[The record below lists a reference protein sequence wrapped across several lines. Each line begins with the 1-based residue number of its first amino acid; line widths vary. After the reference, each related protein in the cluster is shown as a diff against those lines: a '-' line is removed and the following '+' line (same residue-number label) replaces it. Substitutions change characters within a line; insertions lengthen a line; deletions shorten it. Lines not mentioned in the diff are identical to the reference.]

1 MSTLPRIKLQWAA
14 SATTPGDWYLGLF
27 GHYNRAGGRGR
38 GLIISLR
45 GVLLW
50 FLAACVAAY
59 FLGAGYVFYRLE
71 RKQYN
76 FIRYSD
82 ILLYPVR
89 YKEVDELRG
98 QAMIAMGFDDLKNN
112 NWQEGVMKLRIG
124 LDKYPRDLKA
134 RLEVARFFIAAK
146 IRNKAQETLLG
157 GLDQGYPG
165 RAYLDSAITVVGA
178 GEDYELV
185 ISICERALA
194 LATEATPAVDR
205 RWLAEQKVRALLS
218 EQRSDEAL
226 TYLDTLTSGADSA
239 SLTELRSLALL
250 QSKRIDDA
258 VTFVE
263 AWCLR
268 SPQDSQVMRI
278 QARVYREAGRIAD
291 MNKVL
296 NALRAQN
303 PSEPRFRA
311 YGIVQ
316 NLLAGEDQLGRELIE
331 DYIFRFGG
339 TPANLILLAEPLADA
354 KRPAELEIVLSAAAE
369 RGVTDIKLETAKLQV
384 AMNDRNWVESRRLI
398 GSLRTQLKNDN
409 AGRAGLLE
417 FFGYLVAAAADPAD
431 GAQTTLTNFI
441 ALRQLPMSMYRQ
453 SIVLLRQAGRPQ
465 TAREV
470 VRLGQGVFPAN
481 RYLVVSKDEL
491 EAELKT
497 ARDAAA
503 AARPEK
509 QLAAE
514 FVTAARFYVAL
525 DRLVASDGGERGL
538 LMLRELRTAAPA
550 WIAGEGEPLAR
561 RELDIQAQ
569 GGDVVELQA
578 AARRYINEDKIRLA
592 NAIVVATRL
601 YEAGRSPDAR
611 IVLNEILR
619 RVPGH
624 LPAVALNAKW
634 FPPAP
639 LAEEPPMAAPAKP

>member
-1 MSTLPRIKLQWAA
+1 
-14 SATTPGDWYLGLF
+14 
-27 GHYNRAGGRGR
+27 
-38 GLIISLR
+38 LIISLR

-89 YKEVDELRG
+89 YKEVNELRG

-354 KRPAELEIVLSAAAE
+354 KRPAELEIVLAAAAE